1 LKEIAMTPKFLV
13 PVALALGLLGC
24 QATNPNAGWGRVDIY
39 NRSAISGAKI
49 RVEDFYQV
57 NIDCSNKG
65 TPKLR
70 IVSPPAGGV
79 LSAKPELSFT
89 SFKADNPRARCNTR
103 RSPVLA
109 VYYSSRPGFS
119 GLDSAKYEI
128 FWVDGD
134 VWTYTLNVN
143 VR

>member
-24 QATNPNAGWGRVDIY
+24 QSTRPDADWGRVDIY
-39 NRSAISGAKI
+39 NRAVVSGAAI
-49 RVEDFYQV
+49 RLDIFYQLER
-57 NIDCSNKG
+57 DCSNKG

-79 LSAKPELSFT
+79 LTAKPELSFT
-89 SFKADNPRARCNTR
+89 SFKADNPRARCNER

-109 VYYSSRPGFS
+109 VYYNSRAGFV
-119 GLDSAKYEI
+119 GQDSAKFEI